1 MNYLLRLGLIF
12 NALTAAMYRSFPL
25 LQLGALF
32 STFLANSS
40 LAQNHSISLNQSQ
53 YREVYEFTNSDQAIT
68 ISGPS
73 IQYSYSF
80 GDLVLGAGYQ
90 EAEGNKSLIAE
101 EGNAQFSLDFEQQG
115 YSAFASYYGEQS
127 WLSVS
132 YQTSEDMSRYYFTT
146 RSALVSNQNDI
157 DVESYNLQLGYGWY
171 FSKGQL
177 SLSSDFTKQMTE
189 ERSDYLQV
197 TTILNTPVPVNETA
211 NTEQDAVL
219 ASVGLDGSFYISL
232 SSDLDNPLDL
242 ILGANIRRQVTLDGE
257 SYTQQ
262 STKYKLP
269 RVDVQEEASE
279 LFSESSQQ
287 ATDYGVNITLQGSS
301 ASLSFS
307 ASKQRRQD
315 SDDAYYSVGVSSV
328 F

>member
-1 MNYLLRLGLIF
+1 
-12 NALTAAMYRSFPL
+12 MYRSFPL

-32 STFLANSS
+32 TTFLANNSF
-40 LAQNHSISLNQSQ
+40 AQNHSLSLNHSQ
-53 YREVYEFTNSDQAIT
+53 YREVYEFTNNDQAIT

-90 EAEGNKSLIAE
+90 EAGGNKSLIAE

-115 YSAFASYYGEQS
+115 YSAFASYYGEQA

-132 YQTSEDMSRYYFTT
+132 YQNSEDMSRYYFTT
-146 RSALVSNQNDI
+146 RNNLVSSQNNI

-177 SLSSDFTKQMTE
+177 SLSSDLTKQISE

-197 TTILNTPVPVNETA
+197 TTVLNNPIPLNEVA
-211 NTEQDAVL
+211 NTEQDAIL
-219 ASVGLDGSFYISL
+219 GSVGLDGSVYISL
-232 SSDLDNPLDL
+232 SNDLDKPLDL

-262 STKYKLP
+262 NTKYKLP

-287 ATDYGVNITLQGSS
+287 TTDHGVNITLQGSS

-307 ASKQRRQD
+307 ASKQRGQD
-315 SDDAYYSVGVSSV
+315 NDDAYYSVGVSSL